1 MTKIQIAHA
10 FVQTDR
16 VHLANSNEKAAA
28 QALVAHKYAQCGY
41 GEGHK
46 LPAGCDTFVAFSKGQ
61 LAGTLSL
68 AKDGPD
74 GLPSDKI
81 FRRELDQFRSSGAK
95 LCELTRFV
103 FDMASPSMTI
113 LTKLFAVIHDHGLRH
128 YDCTDLVIAADPRHR
143 TFYRRKWDF
152 VCVGPPK
159 MNTAF
164 GVFSQ
169 LMRVPVAAIKP
180 PRDSRKATRSL
191 RPAPLILAQKAAGQ
205 GNWNP
210 ALR

>member
-1 MTKIQIAHA
+1 MTKTQFAHA
-10 FVQTDR
+10 MVQTDR

-28 QALVAHKYAQCGY
+28 EALVAQKYAECGY

-46 LPAGCDTFVAFSKGQ
+46 LPAGCDTFVAFSWGL

-68 AKDGPD
+68 ARDGID
-74 GLPSDKI
+74 GLPSDKV
-81 FRRELDQFRSSGAK
+81 FRRELDQFRATGAR

-103 FDMASPSMTI
+103 FDLASPSMTI
-113 LTKLFAVIHDHGLRH
+113 LTKLFAVIHDYGLRH

-143 TFYRRKWDF
+143 GFYRRKWDF

-159 MNTAF
+159 MNAAF

-180 PRDSRKATRSL
+180 SRDGLKATRPL
-191 RPAPLILAQKAAGQ
+191 RPAPLVLAQNAALQ
-205 GNWNP
+205 GNGSP